1 MAAVTLLFVFFFLNK
16 GNAAFKSLQRGRDM
30 LLNLLIFLW
39 DFSPDST
46 NLNVCTV
53 IDCSELLIILKW
65 ITHFQSLYKNT
76 CISNCGWRLKNC
88 FFSLSHR
95 GLILQDLTFIHIG
108 NQDLLP
114 DGSINFAK
122 RWQQF
127 NILDNMR
134 RFKKW

>member
-46 NLNVCTV
+46 YLNVCTV

-76 CISNCGWRLKNC
+76 CVFPIVVGECRTV
-88 FFSLSHR
+88 FSLSPTEVWFYRTSPSSTLATRTYCPMEASTLPR
-95 GLILQDLTFIHIG
+95 GGSSLTF
-108 NQDLLP
+108 
-114 DGSINFAK
+114 
-122 RWQQF
+122 
-127 NILDNMR
+127 
-134 RFKKW
+134 